1 MLLGLPNVSR
11 YFNRELSLE
20 FPEQNGVGAP
30 SGSTDQETE
39 EVVQTNNMP
48 VGDVVDQ
55 LAQILQLD
63 LSAAT
68 NPDAKNQLVVSAV
81 EELVLKLHELSGIP
95 EDDGQGEQPMQGGE
109 GEYPEDGGDQEF
121 EGDDEEQ
128 FADEGDGE
136 EFNDEE
142 PIDEEVD
149 DEPVEREQAPPPKR
163 KSVAASFPQRIVNA
177 LILSREQQ
185 LTQLCKQGK
194 FTPAVLVDLKAQ
206 YCTPQNAGLVLS
218 MDDDAG
224 DDGFDRL
231 VAIFNANAP
240 VVVFGE
246 KSGLQTQL
254 SVLDGEGQPLALSA
268 DPSVNQNPLHR
279 SAERRA
285 EKAKGK

>member
-81 EELVLKLHELSGIP
+81 EGLVLKLHELSGIP

-136 EFNDEE
+136 EFNDEG
-142 PIDEEVD
+142 DD
-149 DEPVEREQAPPPKR
+149 DEPVEEEQAPPPKR

-185 LTQLCKQGK
+185 LTQLCAQGK
-194 FTPAVLVDLKAQ
+194 ITPAVLTELKSQ

-231 VAIFNANAP
+231 VATFNANAP

-246 KSGLQTQL
+246 KSGLQAQL
-254 SVLDGEGQPLALSA
+254 SVLGASGEPLVLSA
-268 DPSVNQNPLHR
+268 DASVNQNPLHR